1 MNKIYSVGIDK
12 RSGFNKLWQQ
22 HKTKEIKTMEMSE
35 GGPDIYDKV
44 YIHQLQ
50 PGPTYK
56 IQQ

>member
-1 MNKIYSVGIDK
+1 
-12 RSGFNKLWQQ
+12 
-22 HKTKEIKTMEMSE
+22 MEMSE

-44 YIHQLQ
+44 YIHQFQ